1 MIRKIVKLAVF
12 LLIANAVYQV
22 APVVVRH
29 VQFKDAIQELA
40 LYSQRASD
48 AELVN
53 RVMAIAGDR
62 HVPLEREYVGV
73 RHETGSIHIDASYV
87 ESLRLLPRYT
97 YEWEF
102 QIDAKALD
110 MSTAGRRP

>member
-22 APVVVRH
+22 APVIVRH
-29 VQFKDAIQELA
+29 VQFKDAVQELA
-40 LYSQRASD
+40 VYSQRSSD

-62 HVPLEREYVGV
+62 NVPLEREYVGV

-87 ESLRLLPRYT
+87 EPLRLFPRYT
-97 YEWEF
+97 YQWQFE
-102 QIDAKALD
+102 IDAKALD
-110 MSTAGRRP
+110 LTNAGRR

>member
-22 APVVVRH
+22 APVFVRH
-29 VQFKDAIQELA
+29 VQFKDAVQELA
-40 LYSQRASD
+40 LYSHRASD

-62 HVPLEREYVGV
+62 NVPLEREYVGV
-73 RHETGSIHIDASYV
+73 RHETGSIHIDARYI

-97 YEWEF
+97 YQWEF
-102 QIDAKALD
+102 EIDARAMDL
-110 MSTAGRRP
+110 SAAGRR